1 MFFQDT
7 LMTMYDYVGL
17 CVTMYD
23 CVRLCGTIMYTEFLE
38 QFKLFQMLN

>member
-1 MFFQDT
+1 
-7 LMTMYDYVGL
+7 MTMYDYVGL

-23 CVRLCGTIMYTEFLE
+23 CVRLCVTIMYTEFLE